1 MTPKAS
7 SAELMLRNFSKK
19 SALMRQL
26 QNIIENPAPQI
37 PFELSE
43 ETRTTIEKF
52 TQALLKRIDDL
63 TAEMKETVNYLMKVS
78 EVHPD
83 AYAVLFYR
91 YIASRERITPWLA
104 ITDEMHYGIGYIYN
118 LHRKGL
124 DIMDAILEKE
134 RAANG

>member
-19 SALMRQL
+19 SALIRQL

-52 TQALLKRIDDL
+52 TQTLLDRIDDL

-78 EVHPD
+78 DVDPD

-91 YIASRERITPWLA
+91 YIASREQITPWLA
-104 ITDEMHYGIGYIYN
+104 ITDEMHYGICNLYR
-118 LHRKGL
+118 LHRTGL
-124 DIMDAILEKE
+124 NIMDAILEKE

>member
-19 SALMRQL
+19 SALIRQL

-52 TQALLKRIDDL
+52 TQTLLDRIDDL

-78 EVHPD
+78 DVDPD

-104 ITDEMHYGIGYIYN
+104 ITDEMHYGICNLYR
-118 LHRKGL
+118 LHRTGL
-124 DIMDAILEKE
+124 DIMDTILEKE